1 MYERLAVFA
10 KIVLSPIRG
19 FRQSAKTDS
28 LKAGLQARAIMECAT
43 AATGCVTTVL
53 VNNIHCASCVL
64 YIQDVLTSLGPA
76 VQRVETSILSHE
88 VRIYHTKSLS
98 TSNICLALSGAAFE
112 IHSATTVDGSGMK
125 LQEFDLSTD
134 SDGWLEAAAS
144 RWRPHAQLSP
154 ISRLSCIEPAG
165 TSRRKKHL
173 ENCAAC
179 REEQSSGEKAAGAVP
194 SKGSMTKIPGD
205 VELGDCQPKSN
216 DQITKAQKQSGS
228 FHSGSPLSGGE
239 KELLGREVAQ
249 STDRRGSQDHSL
261 TLSIGGMTCA
271 SCATSISH
279 ALNQLGY
286 VRNVSVNLMTNSASL
301 DYVGDK
307 ALCKEIVTAI
317 TDIGFDASIADSL
330 ILSSSALASKKSL
343 SIPTDETR
351 FEAVLSIGGMTCA
364 SCAGSV
370 GESLRSLSFVDSV
383 EVTLL
388 TNSAVVVF
396 SGQKNLQKIVGA
408 IEDIGYEC
416 TVERCNPIEPTTEEA
431 EILEGPQLRSVQL
444 KIDGMFCK
452 HCPENIVN
460 GVKSRFPELVHI
472 DIDPSLKDP
481 VMKITYM
488 PAPPNFTIR
497 DIVCTID
504 LLNESFRTHIYHP
517 PSIEQRSQAMHV
529 REQRR
534 LLRRLVLSFI
544 VAIPTLLIGVVWM
557 SLVPISNSIRV
568 YFEHPFLSGTVT
580 RAEWALL
587 FLATPVMFF
596 AADVFHIRAIKEI
609 RALWRRS
616 SRVPILRRFY
626 RFGSMN
632 LLISA
637 GTSVA
642 YFSSLAL
649 LIIAARSNAESA
661 SHSATY
667 FDAVV
672 FLTFFILIGR
682 YLEAYSKSKA
692 GSAVA
697 LLGKLRPRET
707 MLVTDTVPDADS
719 SKSNESAEKEA
730 SNYSSGRVDTDLLE
744 IGDVVFLPNGS
755 CPPADGIIVTG
766 STNFDESSLTGE
778 SKPVPKS
785 HGDKVFAGAI
795 NIGDPITVKVTEVG
809 GTSMLDRIISVIR
822 EGQTRRAPVERVV
835 DSLTA
840 YFVPIIT
847 ALAILTFFIWFALG
861 QSGYL
866 PERYLDSQS
875 GGWAFWSLEFAIAV
889 FVVACPCGI
898 GLAAPTALFVGGG
911 LAAKNGILVRGGG
924 EAFQEASNIDIVV
937 FDKTGTLTEGGN
949 LRVTEHEMTVEGRDA
964 EITWSITKS
973 LEENSGH
980 PIASAVLDFASSH
993 TSLSLQLSSIKEIP
1007 GRGLCGTFIHSNP
1020 NSDEREYFEAALGS
1034 ESLIDSLEQAPDSHN
1049 YFITNTLSLWKSQSK
1064 SVALL
1069 AIRRLPNPS
1078 SSRPASVSS
1087 MKDSSKLSHDWKLTA
1102 LFAISDLIRP
1112 SALPTIQALHAR
1124 NIPVYMLTGDN
1135 PTTAAAVASSLS
1147 IPLTNV
1153 FAGVLPTEK
1162 AAKIQALQQDGPRRR
1177 RRTVANSLPLFHK
1190 LAKSPT
1196 GAAPVQKPASV
1207 AFIGDGINDAPALS
1221 VASVSICV
1229 ASASDIA
1236 LTSSSFVL
1244 LSPSLEKIVD
1254 LLDLSRKVFRRVRFN
1269 FAWAVAYNLLLVPVA
1284 AGVFF
1289 KAGKGDMGWRLG
1301 PVWGSAAMAL
1311 SSCSVVLSSLALRW
1325 REIGSWLGEKKK

>member
-1 MYERLAVFA
+1 
-10 KIVLSPIRG
+10 
-19 FRQSAKTDS
+19 
-28 LKAGLQARAIMECAT
+28 MECAT

-64 YIQDVLTSLGPA
+64 YIQDVLASLGPA

-88 VRIYHTKSLS
+88 VRIYHTKSLPIS
-98 TSNICLALSGAAFE
+98 DICLALSGAAFE

-125 LQEFDLSTD
+125 LQEFDLSND

-144 RWRPHAQLSP
+144 RWRPHTQLSP
-154 ISRLSCIEPAG
+154 ISRLSCIEPVG
-165 TSRRKKHL
+165 TSQRKKHL
-173 ENCAAC
+173 ENCQAC
-179 REEQSSGEKAAGAVP
+179 REEQSSREKAAGPVP
-194 SKGSMTKIPGD
+194 SKGMTKVPGD
-205 VELGDCQPKSN
+205 VELGDRQPKRD
-216 DQITKAQKQSGS
+216 DQVTKAQGQGGS
-228 FHSGSPLSGGE
+228 FHSGSAFSGGE
-239 KELLGREVAQ
+239 KELPGRQVAQ
-249 STDRRGSQDHSL
+249 VNDRKGSQDHSL
-261 TLSIGGMTCA
+261 TLSIGGMTCT

-279 ALNQLGY
+279 ALNQLDF
-286 VRNVSVNLMTNSASL
+286 VRNVRVNLMTNSASL
-301 DYVGDK
+301 DYIGDK
-307 ALCKEIVTAI
+307 ALCNEIVAAI
-317 TDIGFDASIADSL
+317 THIGFDASIVGSL
-330 ILSSSALASKKSL
+330 TLSSSALAITKSL
-343 SIPTDETR
+343 SSPIDETR

-364 SCAGSV
+364 SCTGSV
-370 GESLRSLSFVDSV
+370 GESLRSLSCVDSA

-388 TNSAVVVF
+388 TNSAVVIF
-396 SGQKNLQKIVGA
+396 SGQGNLQKVVDA

-416 TVERCNPIEPTTEEA
+416 TVERCNPIEPANEEA
-431 EILEGPQLRSVQL
+431 ESFDGPQQRSVQL

-452 HCPENIVN
+452 HCPANIVN

-472 DIDPSLKDP
+472 DMDPSLKDP

-488 PAPPNFTIR
+488 PAPPDFTVR
-497 DIVCTID
+497 KIVYAID
-504 LLNESFRTHIYHP
+504 SLNESFRTHMYHP

-534 LLRRLVLSFI
+534 LLRRLLLSFI

-557 SLVPISNSIRV
+557 SLVPKSNRIRM
-568 YFEHPFLSGTVT
+568 YFEHPVLSGMVT

-587 FLATPVMFF
+587 FLATPVMFL

-609 RALWRRS
+609 RALWRKS

-637 GTSVA
+637 GASVA

-649 LIIAARSNAESA
+649 LIAAARSNAESA

-692 GSAVA
+692 GSAVD
-697 LLGKLRPRET
+697 LLSKLRPREV
-707 MLVTDTVPDADS
+707 MLVTNAVPDANS
-719 SKSNESAEKEA
+719 SEGNESAEKEA
-730 SNYSSGRVDTDLLE
+730 CNYSSGRVDTDLLE

-778 SKPVPKS
+778 SGPVSKS
-785 HGDKVFAGAI
+785 QGDKVFAGAI
-795 NIGDPITVKVTEVG
+795 NIGDSITVKVVEVG

-840 YFVPIIT
+840 YFVPVIT
-847 ALAILTFFIWFALG
+847 ASAILTFFIWFALG

-866 PERYLDSQS
+866 PNRYLDSQS

-937 FDKTGTLTEGGN
+937 FDKTGTLTAGGN
-949 LRVTEHEMTVEGRDA
+949 LRVTEHEMTVEGSDA
-964 EITWSITKS
+964 EITWSIAKS

-980 PIASAVLDFASSH
+980 PIASAVFDFASSRS
-993 TSLSLQLSSIKEIP
+993 SLSLQVSSIKEIA
-1007 GRGLCGTFIHSNP
+1007 GRGLCGTFVYSDPKSN
-1020 NSDEREYFEAALGS
+1020 ETETFEAALGS
-1034 ESLIDSLEQAPDSHN
+1034 ESLMYSLEKAPDSHN

-1069 AIRRLPNPS
+1069 AVRRLPNPS
-1078 SSRPASVSS
+1078 SSPTSVPSEKRP
-1087 MKDSSKLSHDWKLTA
+1087 SKLTHDWKLTS

-1147 IPLTNV
+1147 IPLANV

-1177 RRTVANSLPLFHK
+1177 TAAHSLPFFSK
-1190 LAKSPT
+1190 LCKSPT
-1196 GAAPVQKPASV
+1196 ATPPQKPASV

-1254 LLDLSRKVFRRVRFN
+1254 LLDLSKQVFRRVRFN
-1269 FAWAVAYNLLLVPVA
+1269 FAWAVVYNLFLVPVA
-1284 AGVFF
+1284 AGVLF
-1289 KAGKGDMGWRLG
+1289 KAGRGEMGWRLG

-1325 REIGSWLGEKKK
+1325 REVDWWFGRKKDR

>member
-1 MYERLAVFA
+1 
-10 KIVLSPIRG
+10 
-19 FRQSAKTDS
+19 
-28 LKAGLQARAIMECAT
+28 MECAS
-43 AATGCVTTVL
+43 ADSGCVTTVL

-64 YIQDVLTSLGPA
+64 YIQDVLASLGPA

-154 ISRLSCIEPAG
+154 ISRLSCIEPAR
-165 TSRRKKHL
+165 TSQRKRHL

-179 REEQSSGEKAAGAVP
+179 REEQSSREKAAGAVALK
-194 SKGSMTKIPGD
+194 SSMTKIPED
-205 VELGDCQPKSN
+205 VELGDWQPKGN
-216 DQITKAQKQSGS
+216 DQITKVQRQSES

-239 KELLGREVAQ
+239 KELPGRDVAAQ
-249 STDRRGSQDHSL
+249 GIDRRGSQDHSL

-271 SCATSISH
+271 SCATSISQ
-279 ALNQLGY
+279 ALTQLGF

-301 DYVGDK
+301 DYIGDK
-307 ALCKEIVTAI
+307 TLCKEIVTAI
-317 TDIGFDASIADSL
+317 NDIGFDASIAVNNL
-330 ILSSSALASKKSL
+330 TLASSALASKKSL
-343 SIPTDETR
+343 SIPTDESR

-364 SCAGSV
+364 SCTGSV

-388 TNSAVVVF
+388 TNSAVVIF
-396 SGQKNLQKIVGA
+396 SGQENLHNIISA
-408 IEDIGYEC
+408 IKDIGYEC
-416 TVERCNPIEPTTEEA
+416 TVERCNPIEPKTEGVET
-431 EILEGPQLRSVQL
+431 LDRPQLRSVQL

-452 HCPENIVN
+452 HCPANIVN

-534 LLRRLVLSFI
+534 LLRRLLLSFI

-557 SLVPISNSIRV
+557 SLVPKSNSIRV
-568 YFEHPFLSGTVT
+568 YFEQPVMSGRVT

-587 FLATPVMFF
+587 FLATPVMFL

-649 LIIAARSNAESA
+649 LIIAARSSDQSA

-682 YLEAYSKSKA
+682 YLEAFSKSKA

-707 MLVTDTVPDADS
+707 MLVTDTVPDADPS
-719 SKSNESAEKEA
+719 ERNESTETEA

-744 IGDVVFLPNGS
+744 IGDVVFLPHGS
-755 CPPADGIIVTG
+755 CPPADGIILTG

-785 HGDKVFAGAI
+785 HGDKVFAGAV

-822 EGQTRRAPVERVV
+822 EGQTKRAPVERVV

-866 PERYLDSQS
+866 PDRYLDSQS

-1034 ESLIDSLEQAPDSHN
+1034 ESLIESLEQAPDAHN

-1078 SSRPASVSS
+1078 SSPPASVSS
-1087 MKDSSKLSHDWKLTA
+1087 MENSSRLSHDWKITA

-1112 SALPTIQALHAR
+1112 SALPTIQALQAR

-1162 AAKIQALQQDGPRRR
+1162 AAKIQALQQEGPRRR
-1177 RRTVANSLPLFHK
+1177 TRTAANSVLRLFHK
-1190 LAKSPT
+1190 FAKSPAG
-1196 GAAPVQKPASV
+1196 GATPAVAQKPASV
-1207 AFIGDGINDAPALS
+1207 VFIGDGINDAPALS

-1244 LSPSLEKIVD
+1244 LSPSLEKIVE
-1254 LLDLSRKVFRRVRFN
+1254 LIDLSKQVFRRVRFN
-1269 FAWAVAYNLLLVPVA
+1269 FAWAVAYNLLLVPAA
-1284 AGVFF
+1284 AGIFF
-1289 KAGKGDMGWRLG
+1289 KAGRGDMGWRLG

-1325 REIGSWLGEKKK
+1325 REIVGGWWLGGEK

>member
-1 MYERLAVFA
+1 
-10 KIVLSPIRG
+10 
-19 FRQSAKTDS
+19 
-28 LKAGLQARAIMECAT
+28 MECAT
-43 AATGCVTTVL
+43 AATSCVTTVL

-88 VRIYHTKSLS
+88 VRIYHAKSLS
-98 TSNICLALSGAAFE
+98 TSDICLALSGAAFE

-125 LQEFDLSTD
+125 LQEFDLSTN

-144 RWRPHAQLSP
+144 RWRPHAQLYP

-165 TSRRKKHL
+165 TSQKKKHL

-179 REEQSSGEKAAGAVP
+179 REEQSSREKAAGAVP
-194 SKGSMTKIPGD
+194 SKGMAKIPGD
-205 VELGDCQPKSN
+205 LDFGDRQSKRN
-216 DQITKAQKQSGS
+216 DQVTKVQRQSGS
-228 FHSGSPLSGGE
+228 FHSGSALSGGE

-249 STDRRGSQDHSL
+249 SIDRRGSQDHSL

-279 ALNQLGY
+279 ALNQLDF
-286 VRNVSVNLMTNSASL
+286 VRNVSVNLMSNSASL
-301 DYVGDK
+301 NFIGDK
-307 ALCKEIVTAI
+307 ALCKEIVAAI

-330 ILSSSALASKKSL
+330 TLPSSTLTSKKSL
-343 SIPTDETR
+343 SISTDVTQ

-364 SCAGSV
+364 SCTGSV
-370 GESLRSLSFVDSV
+370 GESLRTMTFVESA

-388 TNSAVVVF
+388 TNSAVVIF
-396 SGQKNLQKIVGA
+396 SGQENLQKIINA

-416 TVERCNPIEPTTEEA
+416 TVERCNSIEPVNDEA
-431 EILEGPQLRSVQL
+431 ETSDRPKLRSVQL

-452 HCPENIVN
+452 HCPANIVN

-497 DIVCTID
+497 NIVRTIN

-534 LLRRLVLSFI
+534 LLKRLLLSFV

-557 SLVPISNSIRV
+557 SLVPKSNSIRM
-568 YFEHPFLSGTVT
+568 YFEHPVLSGTVT

-587 FLATPVMFF
+587 FLATPVMFL

-609 RALWRRS
+609 RALWRRN

-682 YLEAYSKSKA
+682 FLEAYSKSKA

-697 LLGKLRPRET
+697 LLGKLRPREA
-707 MLVTDTVPDADS
+707 MLVTDTVTDADLS
-719 SKSNESAEKEA
+719 ESNETAEKEA
-730 SNYSSGRVDTDLLE
+730 SNYNSGRVDTDLLE
-744 IGDVVFLPNGS
+744 IGDVVLLPNGS

-766 STNFDESSLTGE
+766 SSNFDESSLTGE

-785 HGDKVFAGAI
+785 QGDKVFAGAI
-795 NIGDPITVKVTEVG
+795 NIGDPITVKVMEVG
-809 GTSMLDRIISVIR
+809 ETSMLDRIISVIR

-866 PERYLDSQS
+866 PDRYLDSQS

-949 LRVTEHEMTVEGRDA
+949 LRVTEHEMTIEGRDA
-964 EITWSITKS
+964 EIAWSIAKS

-980 PIASAVLDFASSH
+980 PIAAAVLDFVSSH
-993 TSLSLQLSSIKEIP
+993 SSLSLQVSSIKEIP

-1020 NSDEREYFEAALGS
+1020 NSDKTEYFEAALGS
-1034 ESLIDSLEQAPDSHN
+1034 ELLINSLEQAPDSHN

-1069 AIRRLPNPS
+1069 AIRRLPNS
-1078 SSRPASVSS
+1078 SSSLASVSS
-1087 MKDSSKLSHDWKLTA
+1087 IKNPSKLTHDWKLTA

-1135 PTTAAAVASSLS
+1135 ATTAAAVASSLS
-1147 IPLTNV
+1147 IPITNV
-1153 FAGVLPTEK
+1153 FAGVLPIEK

-1177 RRTVANSLPLFHK
+1177 RRTAANSFPLFHK
-1190 LAKSPT
+1190 FAKSSTP
-1196 GAAPVQKPASV
+1196 APVQKPASV

-1254 LLDLSRKVFRRVRFN
+1254 LLDLSKQVFRRVRFN
-1269 FAWAVAYNLLLVPVA
+1269 FAWAVAYNLLLVPIA
-1284 AGVFF
+1284 AGVLF
-1289 KAGKGDMGWRLG
+1289 KAGRGDMGWRLG

-1325 REIGSWLGEKKK
+1325 REIGGRKKNR

>member
-1 MYERLAVFA
+1 
-10 KIVLSPIRG
+10 
-19 FRQSAKTDS
+19 
-28 LKAGLQARAIMECAT
+28 MECAT

-64 YIQDVLTSLGPA
+64 FIQDVLASLGPV

-88 VRIYHTKSLS
+88 VRIHHTKSLS
-98 TSNICLALSGAAFE
+98 TSDICLALSGAAFE
-112 IHSATTVDGSGMK
+112 IHSATTVDGSGIK
-125 LQEFDLSTD
+125 LQEFDLSND

-165 TSRRKKHL
+165 TSQKKKHL

-179 REEQSSGEKAAGAVP
+179 REEQSSREKAAGPVP
-194 SKGSMTKIPGD
+194 SKGMTKIPGD
-205 VELGDCQPKSN
+205 VELGDRQPKRN
-216 DQITKAQKQSGS
+216 DKVTKAQGQSGS
-228 FHSGSPLSGGE
+228 FHSGSTFSGGE
-239 KELLGREVAQ
+239 KEFPGREIAQ

-279 ALNQLGY
+279 ALNQLDF

-301 DYVGDK
+301 DYIGDK
-307 ALCKEIVTAI
+307 TLCKEIVVAI
-317 TDIGFDASIADSL
+317 TDIGFDASIADKPT
-330 ILSSSALASKKSL
+330 LSPSALASKKSL
-343 SIPTDETR
+343 SSPTDETQ

-364 SCAGSV
+364 SCTGSV
-370 GESLRSLSFVDSV
+370 GEGLRSLSFVDSA

-396 SGQKNLQKIVGA
+396 SGQGNLQKIIDA

-416 TVERCNPIEPTTEEA
+416 TVERCNPIELATEEA
-431 EILEGPQLRSVQL
+431 ENFDGPQQRTVQL

-452 HCPENIVN
+452 HCPANIVN
-460 GVKSRFPELVHI
+460 GVKSRFPELTHI
-472 DIDPSLKDP
+472 DMDPSLKDP

-488 PAPPNFTIR
+488 PAPPDFTVR
-497 DIVCTID
+497 NIVHTINT
-504 LLNESFRTHIYHP
+504 LNESFRTHIYHP

-534 LLRRLVLSFI
+534 LLRRLLLSFI

-557 SLVPISNSIRV
+557 SLVPKSNSIRM
-568 YFEHPFLSGTVT
+568 YFEHPVLSGMVT
-580 RAEWALL
+580 RADWALL
-587 FLATPVMFF
+587 FLATPVMFL

-609 RALWRRS
+609 RALWRRG

-649 LIIAARSNAESA
+649 LIIAARSNAKSA

-697 LLGKLRPRET
+697 LLGKLKPREA
-707 MLVTDTVPDADS
+707 MLVTDAVPDS
-719 SKSNESAEKEA
+719 EGNESAEKEA

-778 SKPVPKS
+778 SRPIPKS
-785 HGDKVFAGAI
+785 QGDKVFAGAI
-795 NIGDPITVKVTEVG
+795 NIGDPITVKVVEVG

-840 YFVPIIT
+840 YFVPVIT

-866 PERYLDSQS
+866 AGRYLDSQS

-949 LRVTEHEMTVEGRDA
+949 LRVTEHEMTVEGSDA
-964 EITWSITKS
+964 EIAWSIAKS

-980 PIASAVLDFASSH
+980 PIASAVFDFASSRS
-993 TSLSLQLSSIKEIP
+993 SLSLQVSSIKEIA
-1007 GRGLCGTFIHSNP
+1007 GRGLCGTFIY
-1020 NSDEREYFEAALGS
+1020 SDPASDGTETFEAALGS
-1034 ESLIDSLEQAPDSHN
+1034 ESLIYSLENAPDSHN

-1069 AIRRLPNPS
+1069 AVRRLPNPS
-1078 SSRPASVSS
+1078 SSPTSVSS
-1087 MKDSSKLSHDWKLTA
+1087 EKKSSKLTHDWKLTS

-1124 NIPVYMLTGDN
+1124 DIPVYMLTGDN

-1147 IPLTNV
+1147 IPLANV

-1162 AAKIQALQQDGPRRR
+1162 AAKIQALQQDGPRR
-1177 RRTVANSLPLFHK
+1177 AAAHSLPILSK
-1190 LAKSPT
+1190 LCKSP
-1196 GAAPVQKPASV
+1196 ALPQKPASV

-1254 LLDLSRKVFRRVRFN
+1254 LLDLSKQVFRRVRFN
-1269 FAWAVAYNLLLVPVA
+1269 FAWALAYNLFLVPVA
-1284 AGVFF
+1284 AGVLF
-1289 KAGKGDMGWRLG
+1289 KAGKGEMGWRLG

-1325 REIGSWLGEKKK
+1325 RDVGGWLGGGWRGRKKDR

>member
-1 MYERLAVFA
+1 
-10 KIVLSPIRG
+10 
-19 FRQSAKTDS
+19 
-28 LKAGLQARAIMECAT
+28 MECTT

-64 YIQDVLTSLGPA
+64 YIQDVFASLGPA
-76 VQRVETSILSHE
+76 VERVETSILSHE

-98 TSNICLALSGAAFE
+98 ISDICLALSGAAFE

-125 LQEFDLSTD
+125 LQEFAPSND
-134 SDGWLEAAAS
+134 SNGWLEAATS
-144 RWRPHAQLSP
+144 IRWRPHAQLSP

-165 TSRRKKHL
+165 TSQRKKHL

-179 REEQSSGEKAAGAVP
+179 RDEQSTREKAAGPVP
-194 SKGSMTKIPGD
+194 SKGMTKIPGD
-205 VELGDCQPKSN
+205 VETGDRQPKRN
-216 DQITKAQKQSGS
+216 DQVTKTQGQSGS
-228 FHSGSPLSGGE
+228 FHSASALSGNE
-239 KELLGREVAQ
+239 KESLGRELAQ
-249 STDRRGSQDHSL
+249 STDGKGSQDHSL

-279 ALNQLGY
+279 ALNQLDF
-286 VRNVSVNLMTNSASL
+286 VSNVSVSLMTNSASI
-301 DYVGDK
+301 DYTGDK
-307 ALCKEIVTAI
+307 ARCKDIIAAI
-317 TDIGFDASIADSL
+317 TDVGFDASIADSL
-330 ILSSSALASKKSL
+330 TLFSSALVSKKSL
-343 SIPTDETR
+343 TSPTDETR
-351 FEAVLSIGGMTCA
+351 FEAILSIGGMTCA
-364 SCAGSV
+364 SCTGSI
-370 GESLRSLSFVDSV
+370 GESIRSLSFVDSA

-388 TNSAVVVF
+388 TNSAVVIF
-396 SGQKNLQKIVGA
+396 SGQENSQKIIDV
-408 IEDIGYEC
+408 IKDIGYEG
-416 TVERCNPIEPTTEEA
+416 TVERCNPIESATEEA
-431 EILEGPQLRSVQL
+431 EKFDGPQQRTVQL

-452 HCPENIVN
+452 HCPANIVN
-460 GVKSRFPELVHI
+460 GVKSRFPKLAHI
-472 DIDPSLKDP
+472 DMDPSLKDP

-488 PAPPNFTIR
+488 PAPPDFTVR
-497 DIVCTID
+497 NIVYTID
-504 LLNESFRTHIYHP
+504 SLNEAFQTHIYHP

-534 LLRRLVLSFI
+534 LLRRLLLSFI

-557 SLVPISNSIRV
+557 SLVPKSNSIRM
-568 YFEHPFLSGTVT
+568 YFEEPFLSGMVT
-580 RAEWALL
+580 RAEWALF
-587 FLATPVMFF
+587 FLATPIMFL

-649 LIIAARSNAESA
+649 LVIAARSNAESA

-697 LLGKLRPRET
+697 LLSKLRPREA
-707 MLVTDTVPDADS
+707 MLVTDAVPDAES
-719 SKSNESAEKEA
+719 SEGNESAEKEA
-730 SNYSSGRVDTDLLE
+730 SNCSSKRVDTDLLE
-744 IGDVVFLPNGS
+744 IGDVVFVPNGS
-755 CPPADGIIVTG
+755 CPPADGVIVTG

-778 SKPVPKS
+778 SRPVPKS
-785 HGDKVFAGAI
+785 QGDKVYAGAI
-795 NIGDPITVKVTEVG
+795 NIGDPITVRVVEIG

-866 PERYLDSQS
+866 PGRYLDSQS

-949 LRVTEHEMTVEGRDA
+949 LRVTEHEMAVEGSDA
-964 EITWSITKS
+964 EISWSIAKS

-980 PIASAVLDFASSH
+980 PIASAIFDFASSR
-993 TSLSLQLSSIKEIP
+993 SSFSMQVSSINEIA
-1007 GRGLCGTFIHSNP
+1007 GRGLRGTFVY
-1020 NSDEREYFEAALGS
+1020 SDPDSEETETFEAALGS
-1034 ESLIDSLEQAPDSHN
+1034 ESLIYSLDQAPDSHN
-1049 YFITNTLSLWKSQSK
+1049 YFITNTLSLWKSLSK

-1069 AIRRLPNPS
+1069 AVRRLPNPS
-1078 SSRPASVSS
+1078 LSPTSVSS
-1087 MKDSSKLSHDWKLTA
+1087 EKRPSKLTHDWKLTT

-1112 SALPTIQALHAR
+1112 SALPTIQALHTR

-1147 IPLTNV
+1147 IPLANV

-1162 AAKIQALQQDGPRRR
+1162 AAKIRALQQDGPRRR
-1177 RRTVANSLPLFHK
+1177 TATHFLPILSK
-1190 LAKSPT
+1190 LYKSPT
-1196 GAAPVQKPASV
+1196 PSPPPPPPPQKPASV

-1254 LLDLSRKVFRRVRFN
+1254 LLDLSKQVFRRVRFN
-1269 FAWAVAYNLLLVPVA
+1269 FAWAIAYNLLLVPVA

-1289 KAGKGDMGWRLG
+1289 KAGRGEMGWRLG

-1311 SSCSVVLSSLALRW
+1311 SSCSVVISSLALRW
-1325 REIGSWLGEKKK
+1325 REVGAWLGGKRGFKKD

>member
-1 MYERLAVFA
+1 
-10 KIVLSPIRG
+10 
-19 FRQSAKTDS
+19 
-28 LKAGLQARAIMECAT
+28 MEYDT
-43 AATGCVTTVL
+43 AATSCLTTVL
-53 VNNIHCASCVL
+53 VNNIHCSSCVL
-64 YIQDVLTSLGPA
+64 YIQDVLASLGPA

-88 VRIYHTKSLS
+88 VRIYHIKSLS
-98 TSNICLALSGAAFE
+98 ISDICLALSGAAFE
-112 IHSATTVDGSGMK
+112 IHSATTVDGSVMK
-125 LQEFDLSTD
+125 LQEFDLSND

-144 RWRPHAQLSP
+144 RWRPRAQLSS
-154 ISRLSCIEPAG
+154 ISRLSCIELAG
-165 TSRRKKHL
+165 TSQKKKHL

-179 REEQSSGEKAAGAVP
+179 REEQSSREEAAGPVP
-194 SKGSMTKIPGD
+194 SKGMTKIAEGM
-205 VELGDCQPKSN
+205 ELGDRQPKRN
-216 DQITKAQKQSGS
+216 DQVTKAHGQSGR
-228 FHSGSPLSGGE
+228 FRSGSALSGGE
-239 KELLGREVAQ
+239 KELPGREVAQ
-249 STDRRGSQDHSL
+249 STTRTGSQDHSL
-261 TLSIGGMTCA
+261 TMSVGGMMSA

-279 ALNQLGY
+279 VLNQLDF
-286 VRNVSVNLMTNSASL
+286 VRNISVNLRTNSVSL
-301 DYVGDK
+301 NYTGDK
-307 ALCKEIVTAI
+307 ALCKVIVAAI
-317 TDIGFDASIADSL
+317 TDIGFEASAADSL
-330 ILSSSALASKKSL
+330 TSSSSALASKKPL
-343 SIPTDETR
+343 SSPTDETR

-364 SCAGSV
+364 SCTGSV
-370 GESLRSLSFVDSV
+370 GESLRSLPFVDSA

-388 TNSAVVVF
+388 TNSAVVIF
-396 SGQKNLQKIVGA
+396 SGKENVQKIAHA
-408 IEDIGYEC
+408 IEDIGYESS
-416 TVERCNPIEPTTEEA
+416 VERCNPIEPATEEA
-431 EILEGPQLRSVQL
+431 EKFDGPQQRTVQL

-452 HCPENIVN
+452 HCPANVLN

-472 DIDPSLKDP
+472 DMDPSLKDP
-481 VMKITYM
+481 VMKITYT
-488 PAPPNFTIR
+488 PAPPYFTVR
-497 DIVCTID
+497 NIVYAID
-504 LLNESFRTHIYHP
+504 SLNESFRTHVYHP

-529 REQRR
+529 REQSR
-534 LLRRLVLSFI
+534 LLRRLLLSFI

-557 SLVPISNSIRV
+557 SLEPKSNSIRI
-568 YFEHPFLSGTVT
+568 YLEHPVLSGMVT

-587 FLATPVMFF
+587 FLATPVMFL

-616 SRVPILRRFY
+616 SRVTILRRFY

-649 LIIAARSNAESA
+649 LIIAARSNAELA

-697 LLGKLRPRET
+697 LLSKLRPREA
-707 MLVTDTVPDADS
+707 MLVTDSVPDADS
-719 SKSNESAEKEA
+719 SEGNHTAEKEA
-730 SNYSSGRVDTDLLE
+730 SNCSSRRVDTDLLE

-778 SKPVPKS
+778 SRPVPKS
-785 HGDKVFAGAI
+785 QSDKVFAGAI
-795 NIGDPITVKVTEVG
+795 NIGDPITVKVVEVG

-847 ALAILTFFIWFALG
+847 ALAILTFLIWFALG

-866 PERYLDSQS
+866 PDRYLDSQS

-924 EAFQEASNIDIVV
+924 EAFQEASNIDIMV

-949 LRVTEHEMTVEGRDA
+949 LRVTEHEMTVEGSDA
-964 EITWSITKS
+964 EIAWSIAKS

-980 PIASAVLDFASSH
+980 PIASAVLDFTSSRS
-993 TSLSLQLSSIKEIP
+993 SLVLQVSLIKEIA
-1007 GRGLCGTFIHSNP
+1007 GRGLCGTFVYSYP
-1020 NSDEREYFEAALGS
+1020 NSDGTETFEAALGS
-1034 ESLIDSLEQAPDSHN
+1034 ESLIYSLEQAPDSVN

-1064 SVALL
+1064 SIALL

-1078 SSRPASVSS
+1078 SSKES
-1087 MKDSSKLSHDWKLTA
+1087 SSKLTHDWKLTT

-1112 SALPTIQALHAR
+1112 SAFPTIQALHAR

-1147 IPLTNV
+1147 IPIGNV

-1162 AAKIQALQQDGPRRR
+1162 AAKIQALQQGGPRRR
-1177 RRTVANSLPLFHK
+1177 RRTAHSLPLFSK
-1190 LAKSPT
+1190 LCKSP
-1196 GAAPVQKPASV
+1196 APPQKPASV

-1254 LLDLSRKVFRRVRFN
+1254 LLDLSKKVFRRVRFN
-1269 FAWAVAYNLLLVPVA
+1269 FAWAIAYNLFLVPVA

-1289 KAGKGDMGWRLG
+1289 KASRGEMGWRLG

-1325 REIGSWLGEKKK
+1325 REVGGWLGEKKKR

>member
-1 MYERLAVFA
+1 ME
-10 KIVLSPIRG
+10 
-19 FRQSAKTDS
+19 
-28 LKAGLQARAIMECAT
+28 RAI

-64 YIQDVLTSLGPA
+64 YIQDVLTSIGPA
-76 VQRVETSILSHE
+76 VQHVETSILSHE

-98 TSNICLALSGAAFE
+98 TSDICLALSGAAFE
-112 IHSATTVDGSGMK
+112 IHSATTVDGSGMR

-179 REEQSSGEKAAGAVP
+179 REEQSSREKAAGAVP
-194 SKGSMTKIPGD
+194 SKGSMTKIRED
-205 VELGDCQPKSN
+205 VELGEWQPKRN
-216 DQITKAQKQSGS
+216 DQVTNAQKQSGS
-228 FHSGSPLSGGE
+228 LHSGSPFSGRE
-239 KELLGREVAQ
+239 KELPGREIAQ
-249 STDRRGSQDHSL
+249 STDRRGSQIHSL

-279 ALNQLGY
+279 ALNQLGF
-286 VRNVSVNLMTNSASL
+286 VGNVSVNLMTNSASL
-301 DYVGDK
+301 DYIGDK
-307 ALCKEIVTAI
+307 DLCKEIVAAI

-330 ILSSSALASKKSL
+330 TSSSSALTSEKSL
-343 SIPTDETR
+343 PIPTNETR

-364 SCAGSV
+364 SCTGSV
-370 GESLRSLSFVDSV
+370 GESLRILSFVDSV

-388 TNSAVVVF
+388 TNSAVVIF
-396 SGQKNLQKIVGA
+396 SGQENLQKIIDA

-416 TVERCNPIEPTTEEA
+416 TVERCNPTEPAA
-431 EILEGPQLRSVQL
+431 EVAKTFDGPQLRSVQL

-452 HCPENIVN
+452 HCPANIVN
-460 GVKSRFPELVHI
+460 GIKSRFPELVHI
-472 DIDPSLKDP
+472 DIDPSLRDP

-497 DIVCTID
+497 NIVCTID

-534 LLRRLVLSFI
+534 LLRRLLLSFI
-544 VAIPTLLIGVVWM
+544 VAIPTLLIGVIWM
-557 SLVPISNSIRV
+557 SLVPKSNSIRI
-568 YFEHPFLSGTVT
+568 YFEHPVLSGTVT

-587 FLATPVMFF
+587 FLATPVMFL

-642 YFSSLAL
+642 YFSSLTL
-649 LIIAARSNAESA
+649 LIVAARSNAKSA
-661 SHSATY
+661 SHSAPTY

-697 LLGKLRPRET
+697 LLGKLRPQET
-707 MLVTDTVPDADS
+707 MLVTDTGPDADS
-719 SKSNESAEKEA
+719 SESNENAEKEA
-730 SNYSSGRVDTDLLE
+730 SSYSSGRVDTDLLE

-785 HGDKVFAGAI
+785 QGDKVFAGAI

-866 PERYLDSQS
+866 PDRYLDSQS

-949 LRVTEHEMTVEGRDA
+949 LRVTEHEMSVEGRDA
-964 EITWSITKS
+964 EIAWSIAKS

-980 PIASAVLDFASSH
+980 PIASAVLNFASSH
-993 TSLSLQLSSIKEIP
+993 TSRSLQVSSIKEIP

-1020 NSDEREYFEAALGS
+1020 NSGETEYFEAALGS

-1049 YFITNTLSLWKSQSK
+1049 YFTTNTLSLWKSQSK

-1069 AIRRLPNPS
+1069 AIRRLIPNPPS
-1078 SSRPASVSS
+1078 SSTASVSS
-1087 MKDSSKLSHDWKLTA
+1087 MKTSSKLTHDWKLTA

-1135 PTTAAAVASSLS
+1135 LTTAAAVASSLS
-1147 IPLTNV
+1147 IPLSNV
-1153 FAGVLPTEK
+1153 FAGVLPTKK
-1162 AAKIQALQQDGPRRR
+1162 AAKIQALQQDGPRRQ
-1177 RRTVANSLPLFHK
+1177 RRTVANSLPFFHK
-1190 LAKSPT
+1190 FAKSPT
-1196 GAAPVQKPASV
+1196 RAAPVQKPASV
-1207 AFIGDGINDAPALS
+1207 AFIGDGINDAAALS

-1229 ASASDIA
+1229 ASATDIA

-1254 LLDLSRKVFRRVRFN
+1254 LLDLSKQVFRRVRFN

-1284 AGVFF
+1284 AGVLF
-1289 KAGKGDMGWRLG
+1289 KAGRGDMGWRLG

-1325 REIGSWLGEKKK
+1325 REIGGWLGEKKNR

>member
-1 MYERLAVFA
+1 
-10 KIVLSPIRG
+10 
-19 FRQSAKTDS
+19 
-28 LKAGLQARAIMECAT
+28 MECAS
-43 AATGCVTTVL
+43 ADTGCVTTVL

-154 ISRLSCIEPAG
+154 ISRLSCIEPAR
-165 TSRRKKHL
+165 TSQRKRHL

-179 REEQSSGEKAAGAVP
+179 REEQSSREKATGAVP
-194 SKGSMTKIPGD
+194 SKGSMTKVPED
-205 VELGDCQPKSN
+205 VELGDWQPRRN
-216 DQITKAQKQSGS
+216 DQITKVQRQSGS
-228 FHSGSPLSGGE
+228 FHSGSPLSGGG
-239 KELLGREVAQ
+239 KELPGREVAQ
-249 STDRRGSQDHSL
+249 SIDRRGSQDHSL

-271 SCATSISH
+271 SCATSISQ
-279 ALNQLGY
+279 ALNQLGF

-301 DYVGDK
+301 DYIGDK

-317 TDIGFDASIADSL
+317 NDIGFDASIADNNL
-330 ILSSSALASKKSL
+330 TLSSSALASKKSQ

-364 SCAGSV
+364 SCTGSV

-388 TNSAVVVF
+388 TNSAVVIF
-396 SGQKNLQKIVGA
+396 SGQKNLHNIIGA

-416 TVERCNPIEPTTEEA
+416 TVERCNPIEPKTEGVET
-431 EILEGPQLRSVQL
+431 LDRPQPRSVQL

-452 HCPENIVN
+452 HCPANIVN
-460 GVKSRFPELVHI
+460 GVKSRYPELVHI

-481 VMKITYM
+481 VLKITYM

-534 LLRRLVLSFI
+534 LLRRLLLSFI
-544 VAIPTLLIGVVWM
+544 FAIPTLLIGVVWM
-557 SLVPISNSIRV
+557 SLVPKSNSIRV
-568 YFEHPFLSGTVT
+568 YFEHPVMSGRVT

-587 FLATPVMFF
+587 FLATPVMFL

-649 LIIAARSNAESA
+649 LIIAARSSAQSA

-692 GSAVA
+692 GNAVA
-697 LLGKLRPRET
+697 LLVKLRPRET

-719 SKSNESAEKEA
+719 SERNESTEKEA

-785 HGDKVFAGAI
+785 HGDKVFAGAV
-795 NIGDPITVKVTEVG
+795 NIGDPITVKVTEIG

-822 EGQTRRAPVERVV
+822 EGQTKRAPVERVV

-866 PERYLDSQS
+866 PDRYLDSQS

-964 EITWSITKS
+964 EVTWSITKS

-1007 GRGLCGTFIHSNP
+1007 GRGLCGTFIHSDT

-1034 ESLIDSLEQAPDSHN
+1034 ESLIESLEQAPDAHN

-1078 SSRPASVSS
+1078 SSPPASVSS
-1087 MKDSSKLSHDWKLTA
+1087 MENSSRLSHDWKITA

-1162 AAKIQALQQDGPRRR
+1162 AAKIQALQQEGPRRR
-1177 RRTVANSLPLFHK
+1177 TRTAANSVLPLFHK
-1190 LAKSPT
+1190 FAKSPAG
-1196 GAAPVQKPASV
+1196 GATPAVAQKPASV
-1207 AFIGDGINDAPALS
+1207 VFIGDGINDAPALS

-1244 LSPSLEKIVD
+1244 LSPSLEKIIE
-1254 LLDLSRKVFRRVRFN
+1254 LLDLSKQVFRRVRFN

-1289 KAGKGDMGWRLG
+1289 KAGRGDMGWRLG

-1325 REIGSWLGEKKK
+1325 REIGWGLVVGRRKIEIDR

>member
-1 MYERLAVFA
+1 
-10 KIVLSPIRG
+10 
-19 FRQSAKTDS
+19 
-28 LKAGLQARAIMECAT
+28 MECDT
-43 AATGCVTTVL
+43 AATGCVTNVL

-88 VRIYHTKSLS
+88 VRIYHTKSLPIS
-98 TSNICLALSGAAFE
+98 DICLALSAAAFE
-112 IHSATTVDGSGMK
+112 VHSATTVDGSGMK
-125 LQEFDLSTD
+125 LQEFDLSND

-154 ISRLSCIEPAG
+154 ISRLSCIEPVG
-165 TSRRKKHL
+165 TSQRKKHL
-173 ENCAAC
+173 ENCGAC
-179 REEQSSGEKAAGAVP
+179 REEQSSREKAAGPVP
-194 SKGSMTKIPGD
+194 SKGMTKSPGD
-205 VELGDCQPKSN
+205 VELGDRQPKRD
-216 DQITKAQKQSGS
+216 DQVTGQGGS
-228 FHSGSPLSGGE
+228 SHSASAFSGGE
-239 KELLGREVAQ
+239 KELPGRQVAQ
-249 STDRRGSQDHSL
+249 STDRIGSQDHSL
-261 TLSIGGMTCA
+261 TLSIGGMTCT

-279 ALNQLGY
+279 ALNQLDF
-286 VRNVSVNLMTNSASL
+286 VRNVRVNLMTNSASL
-301 DYVGDK
+301 DYIGDK
-307 ALCKEIVTAI
+307 ALSKEIIAAI
-317 TDIGFDASIADSL
+317 THIGFDASLVDSL
-330 ILSSSALASKKSL
+330 TSSSSALPSTKSL
-343 SIPTDETR
+343 LSPIDETR

-364 SCAGSV
+364 SCTSSV
-370 GESLRSLSFVDSV
+370 GESLRSLPCVDSA

-388 TNSAVVVF
+388 TNSAVVIF
-396 SGQKNLQKIVGA
+396 SGQGNLQKIVDA

-416 TVERCNPIEPTTEEA
+416 TVERCNPIEPAKEEA
-431 EILEGPQLRSVQL
+431 ESFNGPQQRSVQL

-452 HCPENIVN
+452 HCPVNIVN

-472 DIDPSLKDP
+472 DMEPSLNDP
-481 VMKITYM
+481 VMKITYT
-488 PAPPNFTIR
+488 PAPPDFTVR
-497 DIVCTID
+497 KIVYTID
-504 LLNESFRTHIYHP
+504 SLNESFRTRIYHP
-517 PSIEQRSQAMHV
+517 PSIEQRSQAMHI

-534 LLRRLVLSFI
+534 ILRRLLLSFI
-544 VAIPTLLIGVVWM
+544 VAIPTLLIGVIWM
-557 SLVPISNSIRV
+557 SLVPESNRIRM
-568 YFEHPFLSGTVT
+568 YFEHPVLSGTVT

-587 FLATPVMFF
+587 FLATPVMFL

-609 RALWRRS
+609 RALWRKS

-637 GTSVA
+637 GVSVA
-642 YFSSLAL
+642 YFSSLSL
-649 LIIAARSNAESA
+649 LIAAARSNAESA
-661 SHSATY
+661 SHRATY

-692 GSAVA
+692 GTAVD
-697 LLGKLRPRET
+697 LLSKLRPREV
-707 MLVTDTVPDADS
+707 MLVTNAVPDADS
-719 SKSNESAEKEA
+719 NEGNESAEKEA
-730 SNYSSGRVDTDLLE
+730 SNYSSGRVETDLLE
-744 IGDVVFLPNGS
+744 IGDVVLLPNGS

-778 SKPVPKS
+778 SRPVPKS
-785 HGDKVFAGAI
+785 QGDKVFAGAI
-795 NIGDPITVKVTEVG
+795 NIGDPITVKVVEVG

-822 EGQTRRAPVERVV
+822 EGQTKRAPVERVV

-866 PERYLDSQS
+866 PNRYLDSQS

-949 LRVTEHEMTVEGRDA
+949 LRVTEHEMTVEGSDA
-964 EITWSITKS
+964 EITWSIAKS

-980 PIASAVLDFASSH
+980 PIASALLDFASSRS
-993 TSLSLQLSSIKEIP
+993 SLSLQVSSIKEIA
-1007 GRGLCGTFIHSNP
+1007 GRGLCGTFVYSDP
-1020 NSDEREYFEAALGS
+1020 NSNETETFEAALGS
-1034 ESLIDSLEQAPDSHN
+1034 ESFIYSLEKAPDSHD
-1049 YFITNTLSLWKSQSK
+1049 YFITNTLSLWKAQSK

-1069 AIRRLPNPS
+1069 AVRRLPNPS
-1078 SSRPASVSS
+1078 ASPNSVPSE
-1087 MKDSSKLSHDWKLTA
+1087 KRSSKLTHDWKLTS
-1102 LFAISDLIRP
+1102 LFAISDIIRP
-1112 SALPTIQALHAR
+1112 SAIPTIQALHAR

-1147 IPLTNV
+1147 IPLANV

-1162 AAKIQALQQDGPRRR
+1162 AAKIQALQQDGPRRS
-1177 RRTVANSLPLFHK
+1177 TAAHSLPFFSK
-1190 LAKSPT
+1190 LRKSPT
-1196 GAAPVQKPASV
+1196 ATPPQKPAIV

-1254 LLDLSRKVFRRVRFN
+1254 LLDLSKQVFRRVRFN

-1284 AGVFF
+1284 AGVLF
-1289 KAGKGDMGWRLG
+1289 KAGRGEMGWRLG

-1325 REIGSWLGEKKK
+1325 RKVGGWFGRKER

>member
-1 MYERLAVFA
+1 
-10 KIVLSPIRG
+10 
-19 FRQSAKTDS
+19 
-28 LKAGLQARAIMECAT
+28 MECAT
-43 AATGCVTTVL
+43 AATGCITTVL

-98 TSNICLALSGAAFE
+98 ISDICLALSGAAFE

-154 ISRLSCIEPAG
+154 ISRLSCIEPVG
-165 TSRRKKHL
+165 TSQRKKHL

-179 REEQSSGEKAAGAVP
+179 REEQSSREKAAGAVP
-194 SKGSMTKIPGD
+194 LKGMIKIPGD
-205 VELGDCQPKSN
+205 VELGDRQPKRN
-216 DQITKAQKQSGS
+216 DQVTKAQRQSGS
-228 FHSGSPLSGGE
+228 FHSGSAFSGGE
-239 KELLGREVAQ
+239 KELSGREIAQ
-249 STDRRGSQDHSL
+249 STDRRESQDHSL

-271 SCATSISH
+271 SCAASISH
-279 ALNQLGY
+279 ALNQLGF

-301 DYVGDK
+301 DYIGDK
-307 ALCKEIVTAI
+307 ALCNDIVAAI
-317 TDIGFDASIADSL
+317 TDIGFDASITDSL
-330 ILSSSALASKKSL
+330 TLSSSALTSKKSL
-343 SIPTDETR
+343 SIQTDETR
-351 FEAVLSIGGMTCA
+351 FEAVLSIGGMTCT
-364 SCAGSV
+364 SCTGSV

-388 TNSAVVVF
+388 TNSAIVNF
-396 SGQKNLQKIVGA
+396 SAQKNLQKIIDA
-408 IEDIGYEC
+408 TEDIGYEC
-416 TVERCNPIEPTTEEA
+416 TVERCNPIEPATEA
-431 EILEGPQLRSVQL
+431 ETFDGPQLRSVQL

-452 HCPENIVN
+452 HCPANIVN
-460 GVKSRFPELVHI
+460 GVKSRFPELVRI
-472 DIDPSLKDP
+472 DIDPSLNDA

-497 DIVCTID
+497 NIVRTID
-504 LLNESFRTHIYHP
+504 LLNESFQTHIYHP

-534 LLRRLVLSFI
+534 LLRRLLLSFI

-557 SLVPISNSIRV
+557 SLVPKSNTIRM
-568 YFEHPFLSGTVT
+568 YFEHPVLSGTVT

-587 FLATPVMFF
+587 FLATPVMFL

-661 SHSATY
+661 SDSATY

-682 YLEAYSKSKA
+682 FLEAYSKSKA

-697 LLGKLRPRET
+697 LLGKLRPREA
-707 MLVTDTVPDADS
+707 MLVNDTVPDADS
-719 SKSNESAEKEA
+719 SESNESAEKEA
-730 SNYSSGRVDTDLLE
+730 SKCSSGRVDTDLLE

-785 HGDKVFAGAI
+785 QGDKVFAGAI
-795 NIGDPITVKVTEVG
+795 NIGDPITVKVMEVG

-866 PERYLDSQS
+866 PDRYLDSQS

-949 LRVTEHEMTVEGRDA
+949 LRVTEHEMTIEGRDA
-964 EITWSITKS
+964 EIAWSIAKS

-980 PIASAVLDFASSH
+980 PIASALLDFASSH
-993 TSLSLQLSSIKEIP
+993 TSLPLQVVSSIKEIP

-1020 NSDEREYFEAALGS
+1020 DSDETEYFEAALGS
-1034 ESLIDSLEQAPDSHN
+1034 ESLIDSLEQPPDSRN
-1049 YFITNTLSLWKSQSK
+1049 YFLTNTLSLWKSQSK

-1078 SSRPASVSS
+1078 SSPASVSS
-1087 MKDSSKLSHDWKLTA
+1087 MKNSSKLTHDWKLTA
-1102 LFAISDLIRP
+1102 YFAISDLIRP

-1147 IPLTNV
+1147 ISQTNV

-1177 RRTVANSLPLFHK
+1177 RRTAANSLPLLHK

-1196 GAAPVQKPASV
+1196 PAPVQKPASV

-1254 LLDLSRKVFRRVRFN
+1254 LLDLSKKVFRRVRFN

-1284 AGVFF
+1284 AGVLF
-1289 KAGKGDMGWRLG
+1289 KAGRGDMGWRLG

-1325 REIGSWLGEKKK
+1325 REFGGRLGKMKNKERE

>member
-1 MYERLAVFA
+1 
-10 KIVLSPIRG
+10 
-19 FRQSAKTDS
+19 
-28 LKAGLQARAIMECAT
+28 MECAT
-43 AATGCVTTVL
+43 AATSCVTTVL

-88 VRIYHTKSLS
+88 VRIYHAKSLS
-98 TSNICLALSGAAFE
+98 TSDICLALSGAAFE

-125 LQEFDLSTD
+125 LQEFDLSTN

-144 RWRPHAQLSP
+144 RWRPHAQLYP

-165 TSRRKKHL
+165 TSQKKKHL

-179 REEQSSGEKAAGAVP
+179 REEQSSREKAAGAVP
-194 SKGSMTKIPGD
+194 SKGMTKIPRDLEFGD
-205 VELGDCQPKSN
+205 RQSRRN
-216 DQITKAQKQSGS
+216 DQVTKVQRQSGS
-228 FHSGSPLSGGE
+228 FHSGSALSGGE

-249 STDRRGSQDHSL
+249 SIDRRGSQDHSL

-279 ALNQLGY
+279 ALNQLDF
-286 VRNVSVNLMTNSASL
+286 VRNVSVNLMSNSASL
-301 DYVGDK
+301 NFIGDK
-307 ALCKEIVTAI
+307 VLCKEIVAAI

-330 ILSSSALASKKSL
+330 TLPSSTLASKKSL
-343 SIPTDETR
+343 SISTDVTQ

-364 SCAGSV
+364 SCTGSV
-370 GESLRSLSFVDSV
+370 GESLRTMTFVESA

-388 TNSAVVVF
+388 TNSAVVIF
-396 SGQKNLQKIVGA
+396 SGQENLQKIINA

-416 TVERCNPIEPTTEEA
+416 TVERCNSIELVNDEA
-431 EILEGPQLRSVQL
+431 ETSDRPKLRSVQL

-452 HCPENIVN
+452 HCPANIVN

-497 DIVCTID
+497 NIVRTIN

-534 LLRRLVLSFI
+534 LLKRLLLSFV

-557 SLVPISNSIRV
+557 SLVPKSNSIRM
-568 YFEHPFLSGTVT
+568 YFEHPVLSGTVT

-587 FLATPVMFF
+587 FLATPVMFL

-609 RALWRRS
+609 RALWRRN

-697 LLGKLRPRET
+697 LLGKLRPREA
-707 MLVTDTVPDADS
+707 MLVTDTVTDADLS
-719 SKSNESAEKEA
+719 ESNETAEKEA
-730 SNYSSGRVDTDLLE
+730 SNYNSGRVDTDLLE
-744 IGDVVFLPNGS
+744 IGDVVLLPNGS

-766 STNFDESSLTGE
+766 SSNFDESSLTGE

-785 HGDKVFAGAI
+785 QGDKVFAGAI
-795 NIGDPITVKVTEVG
+795 NIGDPITVKVMEVG
-809 GTSMLDRIISVIR
+809 ETSMLDRIISVIR

-866 PERYLDSQS
+866 PDRYLDSQS

-949 LRVTEHEMTVEGRDA
+949 LRVTEHEMTIEGRDA
-964 EITWSITKS
+964 EIAWSIAKS

-980 PIASAVLDFASSH
+980 PIAAAVLDFVSSH
-993 TSLSLQLSSIKEIP
+993 SSLSLQVSSIKEIP

-1020 NSDEREYFEAALGS
+1020 NSDKTEYFEAALGS
-1034 ESLIDSLEQAPDSHN
+1034 ELLINSLEQAPDSHN

-1069 AIRRLPNPS
+1069 AIRRLPNS
-1078 SSRPASVSS
+1078 SSSLASVSS
-1087 MKDSSKLSHDWKLTA
+1087 IKNPSKLTHDWKLTA

-1135 PTTAAAVASSLS
+1135 ATTAAAVASSLS
-1147 IPLTNV
+1147 IPITNV
-1153 FAGVLPTEK
+1153 FAGVLPIEK

-1177 RRTVANSLPLFHK
+1177 RRTAANSFPLFHK
-1190 LAKSPT
+1190 FAKSSTP
-1196 GAAPVQKPASV
+1196 APVQKPASV

-1254 LLDLSRKVFRRVRFN
+1254 LLDLSKQVFRRVRFN
-1269 FAWAVAYNLLLVPVA
+1269 FAWAVAYNLLLVPIA
-1284 AGVFF
+1284 AGVLF
-1289 KAGKGDMGWRLG
+1289 KAGRGDMGWRLG

-1325 REIGSWLGEKKK
+1325 REIGGRKKNR

>member
-1 MYERLAVFA
+1 
-10 KIVLSPIRG
+10 
-19 FRQSAKTDS
+19 
-28 LKAGLQARAIMECAT
+28 MECAT
-43 AATGCVTTVL
+43 AATSCVTTVL

-64 YIQDVLTSLGPA
+64 YIQDVLTSLGHA

-88 VRIYHTKSLS
+88 VRIYHAKSLS
-98 TSNICLALSGAAFE
+98 TSDICLALSGAAFE

-125 LQEFDLSTD
+125 LQEFDLSTN

-144 RWRPHAQLSP
+144 RWRPHAQLYP

-165 TSRRKKHL
+165 TSQKKKHL

-179 REEQSSGEKAAGAVP
+179 REEQSSREKAAGAVP
-194 SKGSMTKIPGD
+194 SKGMTKIPGD
-205 VELGDCQPKSN
+205 VEFGDRQSRRN
-216 DQITKAQKQSGS
+216 DQVTKVQRQSGS
-228 FHSGSPLSGGE
+228 FHSGSALSDGE

-249 STDRRGSQDHSL
+249 SIDRRGSQDHSL

-279 ALNQLGY
+279 ALNQLDF
-286 VRNVSVNLMTNSASL
+286 VRNVSVNLMSNSASL
-301 DYVGDK
+301 NFIGDK
-307 ALCKEIVTAI
+307 ALCKEIVAAI
-317 TDIGFDASIADSL
+317 TDIGFDASITDSL
-330 ILSSSALASKKSL
+330 TLPSSTLTSKKSL
-343 SIPTDETR
+343 SISTDVTQ
-351 FEAVLSIGGMTCA
+351 FEAILSIGGMTCA
-364 SCAGSV
+364 SCTGSV
-370 GESLRSLSFVDSV
+370 GESLRTMTFVESV

-388 TNSAVVVF
+388 TNSAVVIF
-396 SGQKNLQKIVGA
+396 SGQENLQKIINA

-416 TVERCNPIEPTTEEA
+416 TVERCNSIEPVNDEA
-431 EILEGPQLRSVQL
+431 ETSDRPKLRSVQL

-452 HCPENIVN
+452 HCPANIVN

-497 DIVCTID
+497 NIVRTIN

-534 LLRRLVLSFI
+534 LLRRLLLSFV

-557 SLVPISNSIRV
+557 SLVPKSNSIRV
-568 YFEHPFLSGTVT
+568 YFEHPVLSGTVT

-587 FLATPVMFF
+587 FLATPVMFL

-609 RALWRRS
+609 RALWRRN

-692 GSAVA
+692 GSSVA
-697 LLGKLRPRET
+697 LLSKLRPREA
-707 MLVTDTVPDADS
+707 MLVTDTVTDADLS
-719 SKSNESAEKEA
+719 ESNETAEKEA

-744 IGDVVFLPNGS
+744 IGDVVLLPNGS

-766 STNFDESSLTGE
+766 SSNFDESSLTGE

-785 HGDKVFAGAI
+785 QGDKVFAGAI
-795 NIGDPITVKVTEVG
+795 NIGDPITVKVMEVG
-809 GTSMLDRIISVIR
+809 ETSMLDRIISVIR

-866 PERYLDSQS
+866 PDRYLDSQS

-949 LRVTEHEMTVEGRDA
+949 LRVTEHEMTIEGRDA
-964 EITWSITKS
+964 EIAWSIAKS

-980 PIASAVLDFASSH
+980 PIAAAVLDFVSSH
-993 TSLSLQLSSIKEIP
+993 SSLSLQVSSIKEIP

-1020 NSDEREYFEAALGS
+1020 NSDKTEYFEAALGS

-1069 AIRRLPNPS
+1069 AIRRLPNS
-1078 SSRPASVSS
+1078 SSSLASVSS
-1087 MKDSSKLSHDWKLTA
+1087 IKNPSKLTHDWKLTA

-1135 PTTAAAVASSLS
+1135 ATTAAAVASSLS

-1153 FAGVLPTEK
+1153 FAGVLPIEK

-1177 RRTVANSLPLFHK
+1177 RRTAANSFPLFHK
-1190 LAKSPT
+1190 FAKSSTP
-1196 GAAPVQKPASV
+1196 APVQKPASV

-1254 LLDLSRKVFRRVRFN
+1254 LLDLSKQVFRRVRFN

-1284 AGVFF
+1284 AGVLF
-1289 KAGKGDMGWRLG
+1289 KAGRGDMGWRLG

-1325 REIGSWLGEKKK
+1325 REIGGRKKNR